1 MLISLDHRLAFLAVP
16 KTGTTAIEAALRK
29 HADIV
34 FRGPP
39 GIKHMAAPQFEAM
52 MRPYLATVGG
62 EAVQSFAI
70 MRHPVDQL
78 LSWYFYR
85 RRVDGS
91 GDQNIAH
98 STRNMPVERFLEAWL
113 SDDPP
118 PFARIH
124 PQGFFLCGRNRMQKA
139 GGAQVKPL
147 VDILFAYEKMED
159 ALAFMRQRL
168 GETVAVERKNTS
180 QREAAEIAPALRARV
195 EQHLADDMALHA
207 RVLAGEFLPGSAH
220 AEARLHA
227 ASKGAGPGGK
237 QHMGRVVGKAK
248 SGAQAG
254 QAAGKAQRAMSVD

>member
-1 MLISLDHRLAFLAVP
+1 MLISLDHKLAFLAVP

-39 GIKHMAAPQFEAM
+39 GIKHMNASQFEAM

-62 EAVQSFAI
+62 EGVQTFAI

-85 RRVDGS
+85 RRLD
-91 GDQNIAH
+91 DAQPERRAH
-98 STRNMPVERFLEAWL
+98 STRGMTLEQFLEARL
-113 SDDPP
+113 SDDRPD
-118 PFARIH
+118 FARVGN
-124 PQGFFLCGRNRMQKA
+124 QGAFLCGRKALREA
-139 GGAQVKPL
+139 GGAGVKPL
-147 VDILFAYEKMED
+147 VDIIFPYEKMAD
-159 ALAFMRQRL
+159 ALAFLSRRL

-207 RVLAGEFLPGSAH
+207 RVLAGEFLPGTPH
-220 AEARLHA
+220 AEARQAPADGTDQPQRKRA
-227 ASKGAGPGGK
+227 AARKGA
-237 QHMGRVVGKAK
+237 
-248 SGAQAG
+248 
-254 QAAGKAQRAMSVD
+254 